1 MSTLVRNTG
10 AQIGLLAFAVALVAG
25 IQAGNPV
32 TVVLARAMG
41 ALFMGAMV
49 GQGAGLA
56 AKHVLRE
63 HLQRRKL
70 AIDKAHLAAM
80 RDILDNA
87 EVSSAGNTPEEMEVA

>member
-1 MSTLVRNTG
+1 MVRNTG
-10 AQIGLLAFAVALVAG
+10 AQIGLLAFAVALLAG

-49 GQGAGLA
+49 GQCAGLA

-70 AIDKAHLAAM
+70 VIDRAHLAAM
-80 RDILDNA
+80 REIVGTPETSGQGA
-87 EVSSAGNTPEEMEVA
+87 VPEEMEVA